1 MIKDDNY
8 VVIQGFM
15 VKELGLKPTEQI
27 IYALIYNF
35 NQSTGKP
42 FVGSISYLQE
52 WTNVT
57 KPSVINCINSLIE
70 KQLIVKKNVVIN
82 GVKRNEYYINQD
94 NIGGSKKSLPPLVK
108 KFDYP
113 SKKSLPPLVKN
124 FYHPSKKILPNI
136 YNNNINNKYN
146 NKYNN
151 KDYSNI
157 SNEYSTN
164 YIISK
169 IPDWFDENIKKEEY
183 KENEKNEIEELLKDF
198 KKD

>member
-8 VVIQGFM
+8 VVIHGFM

-108 KFDYP
+108 
-113 SKKSLPPLVKN
+113 N

-169 IPDWFDENIKKEEY
+169 IPDWFDENIEKEEY